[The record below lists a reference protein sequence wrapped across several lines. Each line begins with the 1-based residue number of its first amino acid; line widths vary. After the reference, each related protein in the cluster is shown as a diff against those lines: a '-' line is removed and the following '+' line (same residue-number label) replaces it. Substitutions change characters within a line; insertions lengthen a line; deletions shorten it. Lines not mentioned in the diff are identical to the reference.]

1 MILNDP
7 QTISDVTE
15 IVKAY
20 DKALVDNDLEA
31 INQFFLDSDDI
42 VRYGPDENLYGS
54 KAIAAFRA
62 SRPAG
67 PKPRNVTAI
76 HVITTGKDHAVAHTE
91 FLIPGSDKL
100 GRQTQCWSRFPDGW
114 KIIGAHVSYKS

>member
-31 INQFFLDSDDI
+31 INQFFLGK
-42 VRYGPDENLYGS
+42 VRISGEIL
-54 KAIAAFRA
+54 
-62 SRPAG
+62 
-67 PKPRNVTAI
+67 
-76 HVITTGKDHAVAHTE
+76 
-91 FLIPGSDKL
+91 L
-100 GRQTQCWSRFPDGW
+100 G
-114 KIIGAHVSYKS
+114 